1 MARQLTEQEIVE
13 RFDSALAG
21 NNIYVCYQAQM
32 NHATNRMVGAEALMR
47 WEDPEHGAQYP
58 SDFIPVLEQ
67 NDLIFRADLFV
78 FEEVCRLQKFCLDK
92 GIVPVPISVNM
103 SRYDIYHDHKYVEE
117 IEKIRQKYQ
126 VPVHLLRI
134 EITES
139 SAIGGTDLIL
149 SVLKNLHDHLYVVE
163 MDDFGSGY
171 SSLNILKDLDVDI
184 IKLDMNFLNGR
195 IGGRGG
201 TIISSMVQMTKWLNT
216 PVIAEGVE
224 TIEQADY
231 MKSIGC
237 YYIQGYLYAK
247 PVKRDVFLKK
257 LTDLEHET
265 QGEAS
270 HFIRE
275 IGSGEFWNPDSMET
289 LLFNNFVGPAAVFTY
304 TKGVV
309 ETLRV
314 NQKYIEELGMN
325 VTEKDV
331 LGLKTWEGF
340 DEEAHK
346 VYESAIRKA
355 IESGEEEVCETWRD
369 FKSKCCG
376 QDRSCI
382 RSYIRVIGK
391 AGEQYLFYSMIRNIT
406 IEKEHLEQISGS
418 EKKFRLASEMSNT
431 FAWEYT
437 IATKEMRPCARCK
450 RILGFPDL
458 LTNYPEPAIE
468 QGVFPADYADMY
480 RDWHEQLAA
489 GAESLEAIIP
499 LTPDRIPFHVRYTA
513 EFDENGRPYKAYG
526 SATQVV
532 D

>member
-32 NHATNRMVGAEALMR
+32 NHATNRMVGSEALMR

-149 SVLKNLHDHLYVVE
+149 SVLKNLPDHLYVVE

-224 TIEQADY
+224 T
-231 MKSIGC
+231 
-237 YYIQGYLYAK
+237 
-247 PVKRDVFLKK
+247 
-257 LTDLEHET
+257 
-265 QGEAS
+265 
-270 HFIRE
+270 
-275 IGSGEFWNPDSMET
+275 
-289 LLFNNFVGPAAVFTY
+289 
-304 TKGVV
+304 
-309 ETLRV
+309 
-314 NQKYIEELGMN
+314 
-325 VTEKDV
+325 
-331 LGLKTWEGF
+331 
-340 DEEAHK
+340 
-346 VYESAIRKA
+346 
-355 IESGEEEVCETWRD
+355 
-369 FKSKCCG
+369 
-376 QDRSCI
+376 
-382 RSYIRVIGK
+382 
-391 AGEQYLFYSMIRNIT
+391 
-406 IEKEHLEQISGS
+406 
-418 EKKFRLASEMSNT
+418 
-431 FAWEYT
+431 
-437 IATKEMRPCARCK
+437 
-450 RILGFPDL
+450 
-458 LTNYPEPAIE
+458 
-468 QGVFPADYADMY
+468 
-480 RDWHEQLAA
+480 
-489 GAESLEAIIP
+489 
-499 LTPDRIPFHVRYTA
+499 
-513 EFDENGRPYKAYG
+513 
-526 SATQVV
+526 
-532 D
+532 